1 MAEEKPTNPQET
13 GEKKEIDVDVS
24 ALFSKM
30 TVGNLLVFIG
40 AVLMFICVFL
50 PWVVGAHFGISGIS
64 ESRSGIRMGEGV
76 AVLIFSLVLLGTVA
90 LRSLRKIGIQ
100 LYSLGLV
107 IFGAVCAL
115 CAISG
120 MCTGAGTSVGV
131 GAILTLLLSLGIIA
145 IGVLPLAKLKV
156 DFLESSLSQEKK
168 PSTEGEQEEQKET
181 KEEGKKNEG

>member
-50 PWVVGAHFGISGIS
+50 PWVVGAHFGISS
-64 ESRSGIRMGEGV
+64 WSGIRMGEGV